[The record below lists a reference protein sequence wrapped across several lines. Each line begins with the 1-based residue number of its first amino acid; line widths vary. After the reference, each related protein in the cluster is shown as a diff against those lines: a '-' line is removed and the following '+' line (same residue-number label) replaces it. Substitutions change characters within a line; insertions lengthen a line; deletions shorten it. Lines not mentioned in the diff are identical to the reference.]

1 MNELISLTRSD
12 VLEIRNYEKSDVPI
26 AFYPNLVK
34 KRGTIFLVNKHM
46 DIELLFITAGEMK
59 IHLDDEVFYAEA
71 GDVVV
76 INPNV
81 LHNIIPLT
89 ETVCY
94 ECMIVDRSFLNTV
107 GMSLD
112 HIYVQ
117 EVIKDCALFA
127 HIYAIKEQLLTN
139 KTGYY
144 AAKVYCHIIECV
156 LILLEKYAIAKQ
168 DNRAESSGLL
178 SIEKAVSYIH
188 EHFNKAISVEEIA
201 AHIGYSKFY
210 FCRRFKEITGYTVA
224 TYINMQRIKYAQ
236 SLLTESDK
244 SINEIAFECGFAS
257 VAYFSATFKRYM
269 GISPSRI
276 QQ

>member
-1 MNELISLTRSD
+1 MNELISLTRAD

-34 KRGTIFLVNKHM
+34 KQGNIFLVNKHM
-46 DIELLFITAGEMK
+46 DIELLFITEGEMK
-59 IHLDDEVFYAEA
+59 IHLDDEVFYAKA
-71 GDVVV
+71 GEVVV
-76 INPNV
+76 VNPDV

-89 ETVCY
+89 EMVCY
-94 ECMIVDRSFLNTV
+94 ECMIIDRNFLNTI
-107 GMSLD
+107 GMSLE

-117 EVIKDCALFA
+117 EVIKDCGLFA
-127 HIYAIKEQLLTN
+127 HIYDIKEHLLTN

-156 LILLEKYAIAKQ
+156 LILLEKYVKAKKE
-168 DNRAESSGLL
+168 NRAECSGLL

-188 EHFNKAISVEEIA
+188 KHFNKAITVEEIA

-224 TYINMQRIKYAQ
+224 TYINMQRIKYAH
-236 SLLTESDK
+236 SMLIESDK
-244 SINEIAFECGFAS
+244 NINEIAFECGFAS

-269 GISPSRI
+269 GISPSKVQR
-276 QQ
+276 